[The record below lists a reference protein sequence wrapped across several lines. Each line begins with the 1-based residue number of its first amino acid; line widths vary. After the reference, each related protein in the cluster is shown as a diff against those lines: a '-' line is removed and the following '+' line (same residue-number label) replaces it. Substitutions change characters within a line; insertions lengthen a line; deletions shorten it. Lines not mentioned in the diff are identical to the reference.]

1 MKWLAILLVLANL
14 LVLGWGLQRE
24 AVDRP
29 QKPAVHA
36 GVGNLKLLSEIL
48 ESSMQTQH
56 PDPVVTEEQR
66 NPDRQNS
73 LIPSTSESANNPDD
87 AQTEEPVA
95 ENAVPEVQAI
105 PVEQTSEG
113 RIPVDVK
120 EAESAQNEQA
130 ADKTMAQPGKTINM
144 VCGAF
149 GPFER
154 GAVARE
160 LSESL
165 SSQGMDASLRRE
177 SMEKPI
183 GYWVI
188 IPPLESQ
195 QAAIK
200 KVSELRASGI
210 SDIRRF
216 VKGEQKNG
224 ISLGVF
230 SSKVNAQVRQQE
242 IAKKGHAAKVI
253 PRLIV
258 VPTYWVDYRADQER
272 AGRAVE
278 TLRQRNEAI
287 KNTEYPCSRV
297 VTSGG
302 IF

>member
-1 MKWLAILLVLANL
+1 MKWLAIMLVLANL
-14 LVLGWGLQRE
+14 LVLGWGLQRDP
-24 AVDRP
+24 VDQP

-48 ESSMQTQH
+48 ENSARPDNTVARIQENPDQQNSVIPPVSESEINSDDTQTDAKVAEKAQ
-56 PDPVVTEEQR
+56 VMTEEQA
-66 NPDRQNS
+66 
-73 LIPSTSESANNPDD
+73 IPAEQESADTARVD
-87 AQTEEPVA
+87 A
-95 ENAVPEVQAI
+95 
-105 PVEQTSEG
+105 
-113 RIPVDVK
+113 K
-120 EAESAQNEQA
+120 EAKPLQNELPT
-130 ADKTMAQPGKTINM
+130 DKKLALPDKSISA

-149 GPFER
+149 GPFDR
-154 GAVARE
+154 GAIARE

-165 SSQGMDASLRRE
+165 SSQGLDTSLRRE

-188 IPPLESQ
+188 IPPLENQ

-216 VKGEQKNG
+216 VKGDQKNG

-230 SSKVNAQVRQQE
+230 SSKANAQVRQQE
-242 IAKKGHAAKVI
+242 ISKKGHAARVI

-258 VPTYWVDYRADQER
+258 VPSYWVDYRSDQES
-272 AGRAVE
+272 ASRAVE
-278 TLRQRNEAI
+278 SLRQRNEAI

-297 VTSGG
+297 VTTSG